1 MSRSDEAAA
10 VAARKL
16 RDLSALRLRLALLL
30 TAAVMVAYFGFILLV
45 AFDKPRLAQLLAP
58 GLSLGILLG
67 ALVIVLSWL
76 STWVYVRWMNRN
88 YDGALSRL
96 RD

>member
-1 MSRSDEAAA
+1 ME
-10 VAARKL
+10 V
-16 RDLSALRLRLALLL
+16 DLATKIASHPKYQELKAKRTSFGWWLTLAG
-30 TAAVMVAYFGFILLV
+30 MVSYYGFILLV